1 MEDKTAAY
9 LTHELRAP
17 LTAVRCALELLRDG
31 GDPATDAEV
40 LQIALRNVER
50 LAGLIDDILE
60 TSQLQTGR
68 LPLSSRPLESGCA
81 ARDAV
86 TALLP
91 WADRKGVKLAVVRE
105 ADLPPVA
112 GDPKRLTQV
121 LTNLISNALKFTPA
135 GGRVEVSV
143 RRGRRD
149 RAGSVVFCVRDTGPG
164 IDPEE
169 QTKLFR
175 YFAQGAAGKAAG
187 GGTGLGLAI
196 ARAMVELMGGSMWL
210 ESEPGRGAGFY
221 FTLPVHIALST
232 AASAPLEGGSRA
244 FEEGAGR
251 REDGQDRPEGHHDGR
266 AGRGVEPVRRDH
278 P

>member
-17 LTAVRCALELLRDG
+17 LTAVRCALELMRDG

-40 LQIALRNVER
+40 LEIALRNVER

-68 LPLSSRPLESGCA
+68 LPLSARPLDSGDA

-91 WADRKGVKLAVVRE
+91 WADRKGVRLAVVRE
-105 ADLPPVA
+105 SDLPA
-112 GDPKRLTQV
+112 IAADPKRLTQV
-121 LTNLISNALKFTPA
+121 MTNLISNALKFTPA

-164 IDPEE
+164 ISKEE
-169 QTKLFR
+169 QGRLFR
-175 YFAQGAAGKAAG
+175 YFSQGEAGKAAG

-221 FTLPVHIALST
+221 FTLPVHIALGT
-232 AASAPLEGGSRA
+232 
-244 FEEGAGR
+244 GAGSLV
-251 REDGQDRPEGHHDGR
+251 PEGYAREAGGDQRGGQQGRDER
-266 AGRGVEPVRRDH
+266 AGGEVPIERH